1 MKTFYYVPGKTKEYA
16 VLVISFFLL
25 LFLVSACTQQKT
37 GHIKPVGKAGIQKDV
52 DPAEAFAL
60 IKKGRH
66 NPDFVILDVRTP
78 DEFTEVR
85 IDGAINID
93 YYLDNFQQELDKLN
107 KNKTYVIYCRTGR
120 RSGDTFDIMKRL
132 GFMETYHIT
141 GGIKRWI
148 ANDLPVVRK

>member
-1 MKTFYYVPGKTKEYA
+1 MKHFYCLQYKRKGYA

-25 LFLVSACTQQKT
+25 LFLVSACTQQKA

-60 IKKGRH
+60 IKKSRN

-78 DEFTEVR
+78 DEFKEVR
-85 IDGAINID
+85 IDGAVNLD
-93 YYLDNFQQELDKLN
+93 YYLDNFQQELDKLD
-107 KNKTYVIYCRTGR
+107 KNKTYVVYCRTGR

-132 GFMETYHIT
+132 GFKEAYHVI